1 MKNNKP
7 SKVKIYCE
15 LHPFE
20 DKQTIVVQQKGPN
33 QRYKVLTA
41 DLAQILCDLYVYYTE
56 KYNKCIMLD
65 EQNYDA
71 YNVEAAIGDK
81 IQITWSTAV
90 SIALICPITFYNAIE
105 SDIIWK
111 MQEKRVKYKLCI
123 ERIK

>member
-20 DKQTIVVQQKGPN
+20 DEQTIVVQQKGPN

-41 DLAQILCDLYVYYTE
+41 DLTQILCDLYVYYTE
-56 KYNKCIMLD
+56 KYNQCIMLD

-81 IQITWSTAV
+81 IQISWSTAV
-90 SIALICPITFYNAIE
+90 SIALICPITFYNPIE

-111 MQEKRVKYKLCI
+111 MQEKRLKYKLRI